1 MTQVHNSI
9 VTAQE
14 AEALKEMIFKR
25 ARERAE
31 QMEKDLQENYTTSM
45 QNDVMDIARN
55 SFVSSKNPFSQ
66 IANTQDDSEK
76 LENES
81 NKIGFP
87 QVKNPS
93 LKVQADTRIKEADV
107 EISASQIQDI
117 MNDAYKNLNS
127 KKTFIGALDFLNS
140 QATIALINKKAKKFE
155 ALA

>member
-1 MTQVHNSI
+1 MQYPIIDSHCHIYPDKIADKAVEGISHFYDLPMAYDGRS
-9 VTAQE
+9 VT
-14 AEALKEMIFKR
+14 LI
-25 ARERAE
+25 
-31 QMEKDLQENYTTSM
+31 
-45 QNDVMDIARN
+45 
-55 SFVSSKNPFSQ
+55 
-66 IANTQDDSEK
+66 
-76 LENES
+76 NES

-93 LKVQADTRIKEADV
+93 LKVHADTRTKETDV